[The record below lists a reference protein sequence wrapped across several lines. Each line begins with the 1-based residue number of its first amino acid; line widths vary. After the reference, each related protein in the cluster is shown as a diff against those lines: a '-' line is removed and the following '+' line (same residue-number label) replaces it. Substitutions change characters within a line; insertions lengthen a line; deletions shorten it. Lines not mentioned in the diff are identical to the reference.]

1 MDISCHSNGHIP
13 ERKSANSARRGIGIG
28 QAKSIKVPDEFHR
41 LEHPP
46 QLPLRVQPQFHEN
59 VNELW
64 CVPDQD
70 VADAA
75 IIKDV
80 SWDIARIQDTECNVI
95 PAWTGFYQV
104 TTKDDHQDICSTGYF
119 AFINAQAHD
128 NDTLWTVM
136 MRCVKISNIMNPG
149 QSTVITFD
157 QQLYC
162 KAKELQFMQAI
173 GQHFTD
179 SGLPEVWIES
189 AVFGENTASKI

>member
-1 MDISCHSNGHIP
+1 MP
-13 ERKSANSARRGIGIG
+13 E
-28 QAKSIKVPDEFHR
+28 EFHR

-64 CVPDQD
+64 YIPDQD

-80 SWDIARIQDTECNVI
+80 
-95 PAWTGFYQV
+95 
-104 TTKDDHQDICSTGYF
+104 
-119 AFINAQAHD
+119 
-128 NDTLWTVM
+128 
-136 MRCVKISNIMNPG
+136 SNIMNPG

-162 KAKELQFMQAI
+162 KAKEL
-173 GQHFTD
+173 
-179 SGLPEVWIES
+179 
-189 AVFGENTASKI
+189 